1 MYNKISDEK
10 IRREKVSKLKEKILF
25 EIGIKLSYIKKRII
39 KHTDDDSFDFYIK
52 TGYALLKL
60 KEYIENDNSFMS
72 YVAKYSDE
80 NIIIYTIP
88 DKNLD
93 VWMQKDYFFVQRFLF
108 KVEESDYIID
118 SMLTDKYFGSD
129 FTNICDLILYENK
142 KQEID
147 DLLEENNYWYE
158 N

>member
-1 MYNKISDEK
+1 MYEKISDEE
-10 IRREKVSKLKEKILF
+10 IRIEKVNKLKEKILF
-25 EIGIKLSYIKKRII
+25 EVGIKLSHIKKRIV
-39 KHTDDDSFDFYIK
+39 KHTDDNYFDFYIK
-52 TGYALLKL
+52 TGYVLLKL

-72 YVAKYSDE
+72 YVAKYNDE

-129 FTNICDLILYENK
+129 FTDICDLILYDKIMEKN
-142 KQEID
+142 Q
-147 DLLEENNYWYE
+147 
-158 N
+158 

>member
-1 MYNKISDEK
+1 MKGYSKVIFMYNKISDEK

-39 KHTDDDSFDFYIK
+39 KHTDDNYFDFYIK

-72 YVAKYSDE
+72 YVAKYTDE

-93 VWMQKDYFFVQRFLF
+93 VWMQKDYFLF
-108 KVEESDYIID
+108 KDFCLRQKNLII
-118 SMLTDKYFGSD
+118 L
-129 FTNICDLILYENK
+129 LIQY
-142 KQEID
+142 
-147 DLLEENNYWYE
+147 
-158 N
+158 

>member
-1 MYNKISDEK
+1 MYDKISDEK

-25 EIGIKLSYIKKRII
+25 EMGIKLSYIKKSII
-39 KHTDDDSFDFYIK
+39 KHTDDSFDFYIK

-147 DLLEENNYWYE
+147 DLLEENNC
-158 N
+158 

>member
-1 MYNKISDEK
+1 MYEKISDEE
-10 IRREKVSKLKEKILF
+10 IRREKVNKLKEKILF
-25 EIGIKLSYIKKRII
+25 EIGIKLSHIKKGIV
-39 KHTDDDSFDFYIK
+39 KHTDDNYFDFYIK
-52 TGYALLKL
+52 TGYVLLKL
-60 KEYIENDNSFMS
+60 KEYIENENSFMS

-118 SMLTDKYFGSD
+118 SMLADKYFGSD

-147 DLLEENNYWYE
+147 DLLEENNC
-158 N
+158 

>member
-39 KHTDDDSFDFYIK
+39 KHTDDNYFDFYIK

-72 YVAKYSDE
+72 YVAK
-80 NIIIYTIP
+80 
-88 DKNLD
+88 
-93 VWMQKDYFFVQRFLF
+93 
-108 KVEESDYIID
+108 
-118 SMLTDKYFGSD
+118 
-129 FTNICDLILYENK
+129 
-142 KQEID
+142 
-147 DLLEENNYWYE
+147 
-158 N
+158 